1 MKSNLRAFF
10 TLFVCFCTTFLFAGA
25 VAAKQLTAAE
35 ATAMSPKERTIALL
49 QQPQVDDVYAARLD
63 HFAQE
68 DWGDP
73 DPDWGQLRVI
83 EVTPTTIVVVAEETA
98 WYEAEEAVDA
108 LRGDLSDVESWVY
121 DEEITI
127 KRSELESLRQQGL
140 ILEARRFTPA
150 EVRRYLDK

>member
-1 MKSNLRAFF
+1 
-10 TLFVCFCTTFLFAGA
+10 
-25 VAAKQLTAAE
+25 
-35 ATAMSPKERTIALL
+35 
-49 QQPQVDDVYAARLD
+49 
-63 HFAQE
+63 
-68 DWGDP
+68 
-73 DPDWGQLRVI
+73 VI

-108 LRGDLSDVESWVY
+108 LRGDLSDVENWVY